1 MSTNP
6 SPNGFQ
12 PQYMTL
18 SPEWSALLKIGRA
31 YRLLFQ
37 FNLIWLLLTVA
48 FFVAMTALAVIH
60 YEDLEKIFYDLKAVV
75 EEEMKEIPV
84 EEIEFGPDTETAIE
98 FQPTELANPS
108 EESGPLPPFFD
119 EEKILESLDTTPLMV
134 LGLFFFVFLI
144 LGFIFFV
151 IQIIV
156 LIRFA
161 NCPSSIVPGG
171 HGVGVAYAICTGLS
185 LLLTVIVAVTAGE
198 KDDSLIARLT
208 GPLVLASFILFLV
221 FSHKIAM
228 TVQSQDGRWWLKTL
242 NMAICGLF
250 FSFFIV
256 SLLAVPLALLET
268 PELIFWGIL
277 ALGMVL
283 IMDVFLI
290 WFSFLKLYQHLG
302 RDISRFIESAMAQ
315 YSGQQ

>member
-6 SPNGFQ
+6 LPDAPQ

-18 SPEWSALLKIGRA
+18 SPDWSALLKIGRA
-31 YRLLFQ
+31 YRLLFWL
-37 FNLIWLLLTVA
+37 NLIWILLSAVSIVL
-48 FFVAMTALAVIH
+48 LAVFIVIKND
-60 YEDLEKIFYDLKAVV
+60 DLDKSFHNPRSIVEGNVKA
-75 EEEMKEIPV
+75 E
-84 EEIEFGPDTETAIE
+84 TESSLESAAAIE
-98 FQPTELANPS
+98 FQSTELADPAEKWEPRIPVFKGENVAAPVLILL
-108 EESGPLPPFFD
+108 GFF
-119 EEKILESLDTTPLMV
+119 S
-134 LGLFFFVFLI
+134 VFLFTI
-144 LGFIFFV
+144 IFQFV
-151 IQIIV
+151 VQV
-156 LIRFA
+156 LVMFRFA

-250 FSFFIV
+250 F
-256 SLLAVPLALLET
+256 
-268 PELIFWGIL
+268 
-277 ALGMVL
+277 
-283 IMDVFLI
+283 
-290 WFSFLKLYQHLG
+290 
-302 RDISRFIESAMAQ
+302 
-315 YSGQQ
+315 